1 MANNE
6 SALNVVGLMEAS
18 DYLAP
23 LLAGVTDAVQALMPR
38 SHVCRKPP
46 LSPTLCRKKGRGLG

>member
-1 MANNE
+1 M
-6 SALNVVGLMEAS
+6 NVIGLGETS

-38 SHVCRKPP
+38 SHVCRKQLP
-46 LSPTLCRKKGRGLG
+46 LPL